1 MGRRQRPGRDDH
13 GRSSLADRG
22 GYSGCMWWRREKTEV
37 SEFLYRLL
45 VADAPSKGFA
55 RQVADRMGVPY
66 PTLSKYWL
74 GKTRFPAALVG
85 PLFLATD
92 QDVRVAEFFLLKGSA
107 YRLERDESAPPTGD
121 LIKTVVTI
129 SDLAGQISG
138 LYLKATDPR
147 SEDGPAIS
155 DAEATSLAEAT
166 RALIRAAEKL
176 RAALPVAARKRG

>member
-1 MGRRQRPGRDDH
+1 
-13 GRSSLADRG
+13 
-22 GYSGCMWWRREKTEV
+22 MWWRREKTEV

-74 GKTRFPAALVG
+74 GRTRFPAALVG

-92 QDVRVAEFFLLKGSA
+92 QDVRVAEFFLLKDSG
-107 YRLERDESAPPTGD
+107 YRLERNDSAAPTGD
-121 LIKTVVTI
+121 VIKTVMTI

-147 SEDGPAIS
+147 GEEGPAIS
-155 DAEATSLAEAT
+155 EAEATSLVETT
-166 RALIRAAEKL
+166 RSLIRAAEEL
-176 RAALPVAARKRG
+176 QATLVASRKRG